1 MPSDRGSE
9 RSESDV
15 AAAGSSVDPGMTPYQ
30 SLYRRYRP
38 RRFSEIRGQPHLVS
52 ALHNAVRDDRVGHAY
67 LFSGPRGTGKTTS
80 ARVLA
85 KVLNC
90 ERPVDGEPCLECESC
105 RAIEAGT
112 SFDLHELDAASNN
125 GVEAM
130 RELISKAGLGTPG
143 RTKVYILDE
152 VHQLS
157 PAASAALLKTLEEPP
172 SHVVFVLATTDPHKV
187 LPTIRSRT
195 QHYELHLI
203 PAAELEEHV
212 RWVIKDAGL
221 EVTEEQLAH
230 VLRAGG
236 GSARD
241 TLSALDQV
249 VAAGGVDDRLAP
261 ADDLL
266 MALLDRD
273 PGAVLAS
280 VHAAVSAGRDPR
292 ILGEALV
299 SRLRDAFLASVG
311 VPLDHLPEI
320 DQARTAELTQRID
333 RPYLTRSLDV
343 IGTALVE
350 MRQAAD
356 PRITLE
362 TALVRLADV
371 TADTSPAALL
381 ERIDRLERQLA
392 AGGAAAPAAAGA
404 DAPASQA
411 APSAPPA
418 PAGATGGAAADAR
431 RKLAERAANRPAVRP
446 EPAPTHPPTP
456 PVPAATAPS
465 VALDADSLTGAW
477 SSVIGGLTGLAKALF
492 GPARVVEVADGT
504 VVVALPNDAHRQ
516 KSEQFRPALESA
528 LATRVG
534 GPAPVRLVVDGGP
547 AETSAAEAGDD
558 EQIDLDSLVDAPG
571 VPVVRGA
578 DRLVE
583 AFPGAELIEDDQ

>member
-1 MPSDRGSE
+1 
-9 RSESDV
+9 
-15 AAAGSSVDPGMTPYQ
+15 
-30 SLYRRYRP
+30 
-38 RRFSEIRGQPHLVS
+38 VS
-52 ALHNAVRDDRVGHAY
+52 ALHNAVRDDRVGHAF

-80 ARVLA
+80 ARILA
-85 KVLNC
+85 KALNC

-105 RAIEAGT
+105 RSIEAGT

-130 RELISKAGLGTPG
+130 RDLIAKAGLGTPG

-157 PAASAALLKTLEEPP
+157 AAAAAALLKTLEEPP

-203 PAAELEEHV
+203 PSAELEELV
-212 RWVIKDAGL
+212 RWVVKDAGL
-221 EVTEEQLAH
+221 DVTEEQLAH

-266 MALLDRD
+266 DALLERE
-273 PGAVLAS
+273 PGAVLAA
-280 VHAAVSAGRDPR
+280 VHAAVGAGRDPR
-292 ILGEALV
+292 VLGEALV

-311 VPLDHLPEI
+311 VALDHLPEI
-320 DQARTAELTQRID
+320 DQARTVELTQRID

-371 TADTSPAALL
+371 TADTSVAALL
-381 ERIDRLERQLA
+381 ERIDRLERA
-392 AGGAAAPAAAGA
+392 FAGGASPAAAPTPA
-404 DAPASQA
+404 ASAPE
-411 APSAPPA
+411 PPA
-418 PAGATGGAAADAR
+418 PTEALIPTDAKVPRPTGGAADDAR
-431 RKLAERAANRPAVRP
+431 KKLAERAAGRPAPR
-446 EPAPTHPPTP
+446 PAPPAG
-456 PVPAATAPS
+456 PAAAPS
-465 VALDADSLTGAW
+465 APADLEVPDEPPGPAPAPAAALDGSAVASAW
-477 SSVIGGLTGLAKALF
+477 GTVLAGLTGSAKARF
-492 GPARVVEVADGT
+492 AAARLVEVDDGAA
-504 VVVALPNDAHRQ
+504 VVALPNDMHRQ
-516 KSEQFRPALESA
+516 RCEEVRPALEAA
-528 LATRVG
+528 LAAQVG
-534 GPAPVRLVVDGGP
+534 GAVPVRLVVDAGGHATAGEPTPAP
-547 AETSAAEAGDD
+547 AEADD
-558 EQIDLDSLVDAPG
+558 EAIDLDSLVDAPAA
-571 VPVVRGA
+571 PVVRSA

-583 AFPGAELIEDDQ
+583 AFPGAELIEDDP